1 MAPRNSIY
9 REREEM
15 SAESTTRC
23 GPREWGPYLS
33 KSFMAASRISI
44 TGLSISMP
52 PPPPLH
58 HGLPAAC
65 RVRAPLELP
74 AELTRLALD
83 CLFRVG
89 ALDLVDVP
97 ALGEFQS
104 ARSGIVRAR
113 CTVFPKHQYPFWH
126 TSRCVSEPLQRGRK

>member
-1 MAPRNSIY
+1 MARKNC
-9 REREEM
+9 
-15 SAESTTRC
+15 SA
-23 GPREWGPYLS
+23 LS
-33 KSFMAASRISI
+33 WLAVPTSSVVVLMVPSSRISI
-44 TGLSISMP
+44 TSLSISMP
-52 PPPPLH
+52 SPPPLH

-104 ARSGIVRAR
+104 ARSRIVRAR
-113 CTVFPKHQYPFWH
+113 CPVFPKHQHPFW
-126 TSRCVSEPLQRGRK
+126 